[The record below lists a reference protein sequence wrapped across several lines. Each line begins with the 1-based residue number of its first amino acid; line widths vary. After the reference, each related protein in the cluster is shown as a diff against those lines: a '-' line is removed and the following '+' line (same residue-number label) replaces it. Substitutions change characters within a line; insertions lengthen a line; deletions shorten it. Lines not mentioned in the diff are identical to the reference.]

1 MVFLMEIKDDDF
13 QDIARAIAFLRPLH
27 LVQQCESSQSFFI
40 KDMVSDFKYIFSEMW
55 SNG

>member
-1 MVFLMEIKDDDF
+1 MEIKDDDF
-13 QDIARAIAFLRPLH
+13 QDVAQAIAFLRPLH